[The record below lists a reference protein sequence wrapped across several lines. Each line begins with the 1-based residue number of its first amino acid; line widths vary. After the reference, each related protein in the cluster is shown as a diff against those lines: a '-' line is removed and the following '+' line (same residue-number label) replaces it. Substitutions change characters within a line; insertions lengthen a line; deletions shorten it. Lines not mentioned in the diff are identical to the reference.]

1 MLDMLFNGKNPSK
14 VDIDENSALLVNHN
28 IGNIVS

>member
-14 VDIDENSALLVNHN
+14 VDLDESSALLVDHN
-28 IGNIVS
+28 IGNIVT